1 MRIIVVVVAV
11 LACAV
16 QGATAAEIAVPV
28 APAPVFVAP
37 DPYPSRFLQQGI
49 FFELGARYWYSSG
62 KYSKDLFNQDP
73 SAGLV
78 SRLTY
83 SGLTNNAGEFFGS
96 VKQVN
101 GYFLKWIVGAGN
113 TFGGELVDED
123 FPPNTVPLS
132 RTTSAQRDG
141 GLGYATLDLGY
152 NVLGGPIWQVGPFVG
167 VNFLRETLNGTGCV
181 QAANNPGI
189 CVLDPTGLA
198 VNGRVITQR
207 ADWTSIRVGVNA
219 DWNLTNQFRL
229 SANAAYLPYTKLEA
243 QDTHLLRLLTSPE
256 LGTGSGVQLEAIAS
270 YALSDSFS
278 IGVGGR
284 YWFMQAGGRAIFGG
298 NPANQEPLT
307 TKTERFGVF
316 LQGTYTFG
324 LPEIGRRSPWLSCC

>member
-1 MRIIVVVVAV
+1 
-11 LACAV
+11 
-16 QGATAAEIAVPV
+16 
-28 APAPVFVAP
+28 
-37 DPYPSRFLQQGI
+37 SRFLQQGI

-73 SAGLV
+73 SAGLI

-83 SGLTNNAGEFFGS
+83 SSLTSNAGEFFGS

-167 VNFLRETLNGTGCV
+167 VSFLRETLNGTGCV
-181 QAANNPGI
+181 QSATNPGI

-207 ADWTSIRVGVNA
+207 ADWTSIRVGINGE
-219 DWNLTNQFRL
+219 WNVTNQLKL
-229 SANAAYLPYTKLEA
+229 SANAAYLYTKLDG
-243 QDTHLLRLLTSPE
+243 QDSHLLRLLTTPE
-256 LGTGSGVQLEAIAS
+256 LGTGSGTQLEAIAS

-278 IGVGGR
+278 VGIGGR
-284 YWFMQAGGRAIFGG
+284 YWYMQAQGRANFMAPGG
-298 NPANQEPLT
+298 GPQPLT
-307 TKTERFGVF
+307 TKSERYGVF
-316 LQGTYTFG
+316 LQGTYTFSV
-324 LPEIGRRSPWLSCC
+324 PEIGPRSPWLSCC